1 MKLEILCK
9 KINFTVLKYA
19 EEDFIQDGIIYIFME
34 LIYRFDEKKDVRF
47 STFLETALN
56 NFRLNFIRDNK
67 RREILIQFIDDDGI
81 DRDLN
86 LLRER
91 KKHSYYDE
99 DIGTKII
106 VKEYM
111 QDLYATLTKKEKMIL
126 KELYLNRYDNDR
138 HDSKI
143 LLAYRCGIKYK
154 MLNHIMN
161 NVERKFKREVLRNQY
176 G

>member
-1 MKLEILCK
+1 MK
-9 KINFTVLKYA
+9 YG
-19 EEDFIQDGIIYIFME
+19 EEDFIQDGIIHIFTE
-34 LIYRFDEKKDVRF
+34 LIYRFDRKRDVRF
-47 STFLETALN
+47 STFLETALD
-56 NFRLNFIRDNK
+56 NFRLLYIRNNK
-67 RREILIQFIDDDGI
+67 RREILIRFTDDEGF

-99 DIGTKII
+99 DIEAKTI
-106 VKEYM
+106 VKEYI
-111 QDLYATLTKKEKMIL
+111 QDLYATLTNKEKMIL

-138 HDSKI
+138 HNSKI

-161 NVERKFKREVLRNQY
+161 NIEKKFKKEVLRNQY